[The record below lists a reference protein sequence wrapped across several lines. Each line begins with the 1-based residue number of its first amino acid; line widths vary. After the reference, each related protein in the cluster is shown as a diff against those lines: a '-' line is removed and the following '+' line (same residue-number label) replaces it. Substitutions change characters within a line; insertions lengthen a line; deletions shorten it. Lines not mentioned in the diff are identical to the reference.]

1 MIPVFRYRSPE
12 GEAFLRERTQRSQ
25 LEQGEVQARVDE
37 ILAQVRARGD
47 EALLAYTRQFDGAD
61 LNPETLRVTPAER
74 EAAFAHIDPA
84 LRRTMEQSAA
94 RIRDF
99 HQKHLAQSWE
109 EEENGALLGQLVRP
123 MERVGVYVPGGK
135 AAYPSSVLMNV
146 IPAKVAGVPE
156 IYMATPAGAD
166 GSVPATTLVAATIA
180 GVDTIFKMGG
190 AQAIGALAFGTES
203 VPKVDKITGPGNIYV
218 ALAKRAVFGHVSI
231 DSVAG
236 PSEILVVADESA
248 DPVYVAA
255 DLLSQAEHDELASA
269 LLVTTSEG
277 LARAVQ
283 EELERQTAQL
293 PRRAIVEKS
302 LQSFGAA
309 LLVDSRAEAAECANR
324 VAPEHLELMVSDPK
338 ALLPAIRNAGA
349 IFLGAYSPEPL
360 GDYMAGPNHVLPTSG
375 TARFFSPLNVE
386 DFRKKT
392 SLVGFNREALLAL
405 ADGIITF
412 AEAEG
417 LSAHANAVR
426 VRKK

>member
-61 LNPETLRVTPAER
+61 LNPETLRVTPEER
-74 EAAFAHIDPA
+74 EAAFAQIDPA

-302 LQSFGAA
+302 LQGFGAA

-392 SLVGFNREALLAL
+392 SLVGFDREALLAL

>member
-61 LNPETLRVTPAER
+61 LNPETLRVTPEER
-74 EAAFAHIDPA
+74 EAAFAQIDPA

-99 HQKHLAQSWE
+99 HQKHLVQSWE

-269 LLVTTSEG
+269 LLVTTSER

-302 LQSFGAA
+302 LQGFGVA

-349 IFLGAYSPEPL
+349 VFLGAYSPEPL

-392 SLVGFNREALLAL
+392 SLVGFDREALLAL